1 MDIVKRLDWAIEW
14 HPASK
19 GPVLLKDC
27 RDEIER
33 LREEILAIWEML
45 EVFPC
50 VLEVTNTG
58 SIPTDK
64 DHVDAM
70 RKWNKGV
77 QERILKKNASWLRD
91 KALGGKSD
99 HPA

>member
-1 MDIVKRLDWAIEW
+1 MMDIVERLRNRTETFLGFLVEVDPCEA
-14 HPASK
+14 AN
-19 GPVLLKDC
+19 
-27 RDEIER
+27 EIER

-70 RKWNKGV
+70 RKWNKEV
-77 QERILKKNASWLRD
+77 QERILKKNVSWLRE
-91 KALGGKSD
+91 K
-99 HPA
+99 H